1 MMIELKVILHK
12 GLMFNNHLGA
22 FIRVIPILIFAAPE
36 GVTLSGVAVTDSN
49 KCTSLVSLQH
59 QFQRPLALNLSTIL
73 ENGGFITHIA
83 DRHGQTTAAYAST
96 DELGNVT
103 LFIMWKWVV

>member
-1 MMIELKVILHK
+1 MIELKVILHK
-12 GLMFNNHLGA
+12 GLMFNHHLGA
-22 FIRVIPILIFAAPE
+22 FIRVILILIFAAPE

-73 ENGGFITHIA
+73 ENGGFITHVA
-83 DRHGQTTAAYAST
+83 DRHGT
-96 DELGNVT
+96 DHRSLCRCR
-103 LFIMWKWVV
+103 